1 MKYITIGS
9 TPHNQCGYIV
19 IVRTSIRAGILDL
32 DIGDPT
38 DANELD
44 NGLNDVLHLH
54 DEVTLSGK
62 HKELLSK
69 AHVGTVQHCTV
80 QIPI

>member
-1 MKYITIGS
+1 M
-9 TPHNQCGYIV
+9 QCGYV
-19 IVRTSIRAGILDL
+19 VGVSTSIPAGILDL

-38 DANELD
+38 DANKLD

-54 DEVTLSGK
+54 NEVTLSGK

-69 AHVGTVQHCTV
+69 AHIGTVQHCIV